1 MRGFIALLR
10 RELWEHK
17 VLRGLPLALLVI
29 VVMFNVLLL
38 LIDNYSNLSITL
50 GSGEQVST
58 LGALQRA
65 FVALP
70 PQELSLVVNGTL
82 IVIGMIIN
90 AVLMIMSVFYLLDAL
105 YADRKDQSI
114 LFWKSLPI
122 SDTRTVISKLV
133 VAVVVIPL
141 LILLTSAAAGLL
153 TVGIQALAMSHI
165 PGASALV
172 WAEAEFPAL
181 WRLTALVL
189 AQQALWYFPVTGWL
203 LLCSAWSRKTP
214 IIIAAV
220 IPMLILF
227 IDGALGARTGISGL
241 LIERLPLGIL
251 DLETNTSSG
260 MLNYTSEAGGF
271 RFGLTIENGEVTV
284 NADAARNLLTD
295 IEVWTGLLIGALF
308 VSLAVWL
315 RRWRDDNL

>member
-1 MRGFIALLR
+1 MRSFVALLR

-17 VLRGLPLALLVI
+17 VFRGLPLALLV
-29 VVMFNVLLL
+29 VVVLSNILLL
-38 LIDNYSNLSITL
+38 LIDNYSNVSITI
-50 GSGEQVST
+50 GSGGQAST

-82 IVIGMIIN
+82 IVIGMIVN
-90 AVLMIMSVFYLLDAL
+90 AVLMIMSALYLLDAL

-122 SDTRTVISKLV
+122 SDTRTVLAKLV
-133 VAVVVIPL
+133 VAVVGIPL
-141 LILLTSAAAGLL
+141 LILLTSASAGLL
-153 TVGIQALAMSHI
+153 TVGIQGLGMSHI
-165 PGASALV
+165 PGASTLL
-172 WAEAEFPAL
+172 WAQAEFSTL
-181 WRLTALVL
+181 WRLTALSL
-189 AQQALWYFPVTGWL
+189 AQQELWYFPVTGWL

-214 IIIAAV
+214 IVIAVV

-227 IDGALGARTGISGL
+227 IDGALGARTGISGI

-251 DLETNTSSG
+251 NVETDASSG
-260 MLNYTSEAGGF
+260 MLSYTSQAGGF
-271 RFGLTIENGEVTV
+271 KFGLTIDGGKVTL
-284 NADAARNLLTD
+284 NADSARNLLTD
-295 IEVWTGLLIGALF
+295 LEVWMGLLTGGLF